1 MKKAG
6 GANRPDL
13 GWGIGTEKGTVSE
26 SREAGGARLGEG
38 WVGGGEVRGV
48 PQRLGGLTDPG
59 GGRGRAGL
67 LVENAGLKWGLRR

>member
-13 GWGIGTEKGTVSE
+13 GWGVGTEKGTVSE

-38 WVGGGEVRGV
+38 WAGGGEVRGV
-48 PQRLGGLTDPG
+48 PQRLGDSQTQG
-59 GGRGRAGL
+59 
-67 LVENAGLKWGLRR
+67 VEEEEQGSWWKMLGSSGA